1 MNKISDDRLREII
14 ADDYAPDGPFYQI
27 RTMASELL
35 DAREK
40 IRADEEHL
48 PTIES
53 LTRNLYETEQEL
65 LSARKEIE
73 LLLDNLR
80 DRDLINEK
88 IRADAETRIVDLN
101 SLPKSEAK
109 HYFPGE

>member
-1 MNKISDDRLREII
+1 MNKITDDRLREII

-27 RTMASELL
+27 RTMAAELL
-35 DAREK
+35 AARQK

-48 PTIES
+48 PTIEV
-53 LTRNLYETEQEL
+53 LTRDLYETEQEL
-65 LSARKEIE
+65 QVAQKQIQ

-88 IRADAETRIVDLN
+88 IRADAETRIVDLS
-101 SLPKSEAK
+101 SLPKR
-109 HYFPGE
+109 